1 MDIREGED
9 EMRCPECNATQR
21 EYNESLGET
30 CCVSCGLVLS
40 WNPIEEFSV
49 ISTAKEDTITKT
61 LATQRLLS
69 NGSNAFVTND
79 GLGSTIIPSDS
90 KSRRLAY
97 TQLRASSSYRGGL
110 SSTDKHMIV
119 LVKNH
124 LHQYGMNSFDNAKKY
139 LDATI
144 SLKKRLTEMNKLRGY
159 SVEVRASVLLYLI
172 LKQDNLTSLTRH
184 SKITGISKKKLSKLG
199 RMFARHMATPQIF
212 SAITNTKMMGD
223 HLDLLQSN
231 GIVIDPELR
240 GDCYI
245 LSDFVAKELDD
256 RDLPYKNSTNA
267 TVIWMVSQIREA
279 GLLQRD
285 ICSVN
290 NTTEQTIRGA
300 LRNVLYPTLD
310 FDKQCLSEL
319 TVEDLV
325 SGIRTEAYRQRK
337 KGEKE

>member
-1 MDIREGED
+1 MLECTLYHSNEVFEENHYQHYVLQILYVDYEQGDEG
-9 EMRCPECNATQR
+9 
-21 EYNESLGET
+21 YNDF
-30 CCVSCGLVLS
+30 LV
-40 WNPIEEFSV
+40 
-49 ISTAKEDTITKT
+49 
-61 LATQRLLS
+61 
-69 NGSNAFVTND
+69 
-79 GLGSTIIPSDS
+79 
-90 KSRRLAY
+90 
-97 TQLRASSSYRGGL
+97 
-110 SSTDKHMIV
+110 
-119 LVKNH
+119 
-124 LHQYGMNSFDNAKKY
+124 
-139 LDATI
+139 
-144 SLKKRLTEMNKLRGY
+144 
-159 SVEVRASVLLYLI
+159 ASVGSFVVRI
-172 LKQDNLTSLTRH
+172 KSGQTIA
-184 SKITGISKKKLSKLG
+184 KG
-199 RMFARHMATPQIF
+199 
-212 SAITNTKMMGD
+212 
-223 HLDLLQSN
+223 DLLQSN

-300 LRNVLYPTLD
+300 LRNILYPTLD

-319 TVEDLV
+319 TVEDFV